1 VTEATAAA
9 QRPAVA
15 PTSVTSMWRRSLQL
29 RVIVVTFVLSLIT
42 TALLGAL
49 LLRGVSSGLVEA
61 RERSTVA
68 DATAGISVLQN
79 VLAAADT
86 GATTPAPERLIDA
99 AVTTLSARAGDPALY
114 DVLMLAAPGSP
125 AGSPERGTGL
135 VSETSLPS
143 DLRQAVRADQ
153 RLAWTFTTLRYLDGT
168 SRPGL
173 VAGALVSVPGASQ
186 YEVYLLYPLESEVAT
201 IALVQRATIVTGL
214 LLALALALLTGV
226 MTGLVVEPVRAAA
239 RSAVRLSAGHLDERV
254 PVRGDDELAQ
264 LARSFNEMAGNLE
277 RQIHRLEDLSRLQQR
292 FVSDVSHE
300 LRTPLTTIRL
310 AAEVLHSSR
319 ADLDAAAERSSELLL
334 GQLDRFEGLLQDLL
348 EVSRFDAGVAVL
360 EPEPTDVSD
369 VVRRVVEQM
378 APLASSMSSEVQLE
392 AAVGILADVD
402 PRRVERV
409 VRNLLT
415 NALEHGQG
423 NPVDIRVVGDE
434 ETVAIGVRDRGVGLR
449 PGEESLVFNRFW
461 RADPARARRVGGSG
475 LGLAISLE
483 DARLHGGWLD
493 AWGAPGQGTHFRL
506 TLPRRAGSVVTASP
520 LPLEPDDIAVQY
532 PSPYKRRVRR
542 EQSDQHSVEAEV
554 AHESP

>member
-1 VTEATAAA
+1 VTITTAAA
-9 QRPAVA
+9 RRSAVGFHG
-15 PTSVTSMWRRSLQL
+15 VRSMWRRSLQL
-29 RVIVVTFVLSLIT
+29 RVIAITFILSLVT

-49 LLRGVSSGLVEA
+49 LLRGVSSGLVDA
-61 RERSTVA
+61 RERSTIA
-68 DATAGISVLQN
+68 DATAGIAVLQS

-86 GATTPAPERLIDA
+86 GASTPAPERLIDA
-99 AVTTLSARAGDPALY
+99 AVTTLSSRAGDPALY
-114 DVLMLAAPGSP
+114 DVLMLASP
-125 AGSPERGTGL
+125 SVDAGAPERGTGL
-135 VSETSLPS
+135 ISETSVS
-143 DLRQAVRADQ
+143 AALRAAVRTDQ
-153 RLAWTFTTLRYLDGT
+153 RLAWMFTNLQYLDGS

-173 VAGALVSVPGASQ
+173 AVGAPVTVPGSGA
-186 YEVYLLYPLESEVAT
+186 YEVYLLYPLDAEVAT
-201 IALVQRATIVTGL
+201 IDLVQRATILTGL
-214 LLALALALLTGV
+214 LLALALALLTGM

-264 LARSFNEMAGNLE
+264 LARSFNDMAANLE
-277 RQIHRLEDLSRLQQR
+277 DQIRRLEDLSRLQQR

-300 LRTPLTTIRL
+300 LRTPLTTIRM

-334 GQLDRFEGLLQDLL
+334 GQLDRFESLLQDLL
-348 EVSRFDAGVAVL
+348 EVSRFDAGVAAL
-360 EPEPTDVSD
+360 DPEPTDVSD
-369 VVRRVVEQM
+369 LVRRVVDQLS
-378 APLASSMSSEVQLE
+378 PLAASVES
-392 AAVGILADVD
+392 AVTVHVPGPVIADLD

-409 VRNLLT
+409 LRNLLT

-423 NPVDIRVVGDE
+423 NPVDVTVVGDDAN
-434 ETVAIGVRDRGVGLR
+434 VAIGVRDRGVGLR

-506 TLPRRAGSVVTASP
+506 TVPRRAGSVVDSSP
-520 LPLEPDDIAVQY
+520 LPLEPHDVDVRY
-532 PSPYKRRVRR
+532 PSPYK
-542 EQSDQHSVEAEV
+542 HKSVP
-554 AHESP
+554 S